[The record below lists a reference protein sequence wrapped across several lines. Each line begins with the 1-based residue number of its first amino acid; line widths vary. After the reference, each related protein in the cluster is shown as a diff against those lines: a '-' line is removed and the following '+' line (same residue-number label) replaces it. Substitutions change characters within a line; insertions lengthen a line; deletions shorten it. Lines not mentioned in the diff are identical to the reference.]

1 MKIEWDPTLE
11 VGVEAID
18 EQHKELFRRLDRL
31 LQAMQTH
38 QGTVEV
44 GRLID
49 YLGEYVVTHFGQEE
63 SVMRDR
69 AYPGYAA
76 HKAEHEVFLKDF
88 QMLRAEYLSSGP
100 NAVIT
105 IRVTSRVTAWLREHI
120 YRIDRAL
127 GQYLQRRA

>member
-31 LQAMQTH
+31 LQAMHAH
-38 QGTVEV
+38 QGAVEV
-44 GRLID
+44 GRLLD
-49 YLGEYVVTHFGQEE
+49 YLGEYVVAHFGEE
-63 SVMRDR
+63 EAVMRDR
-69 AYPGYAA
+69 DYPGYPA
-76 HKAEHEVFLKDF
+76 HKAEHEAFLKDF

-100 NAVIT
+100 TAVIA
-105 IRVTSRVTAWLREHI
+105 IRVTNRVTAWLREHI

-127 GQYLQRRA
+127 GQYLQRRT

>member
-1 MKIEWDPTLE
+1 VKIEWDETLE

-31 LQAMQTH
+31 LQAMQTR
-38 QGTVEV
+38 QGAVEV

-49 YLGEYVVTHFGQEE
+49 YLGEYVVAHFGLEE

-69 AYPGYAA
+69 AYPAYAA
-76 HKAEHEVFLKDF
+76 HKAEHEAFLKDF

-105 IRVTSRVTAWLREHI
+105 IRVTNRVTAWLREHI

-127 GQYLQRRA
+127 GQYLQKRP